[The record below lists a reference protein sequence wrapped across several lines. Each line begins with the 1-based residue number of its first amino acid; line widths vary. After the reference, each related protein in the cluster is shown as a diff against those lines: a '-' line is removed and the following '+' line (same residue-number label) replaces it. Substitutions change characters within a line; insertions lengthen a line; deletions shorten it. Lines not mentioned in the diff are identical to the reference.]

1 MNETAERL
9 PLIAK
14 KRIKNNTTNCSKKS
28 IKNNTAFCSSWDK
41 ASFIFIFSGLHV
53 EETPRSKIKLKGTKE
68 REKNR

>member
-1 MNETAERL
+1 LLKKGLRTT
-9 PLIAK
+9 PLIAQ
-14 KRIKNNTTNCSKKS
+14 KKS
-28 IKNNTAFCSSWDK
+28 IKNNTTFCSSWDK